1 MKDKNGEETYIQ
13 ERKAAKKKGT
23 SKDGK
28 QIVEVREPALEL
40 ADQAA
45 EGASQQATKGTEGT
59 SDFRKRLGAS
69 RGVSSLHKVVVKKAQ
84 GKRFRVQ
91 YNQFGEPVGDT
102 RCTLQSYI
110 GHLARTMIP
119 IDIDSWPHVDRE
131 LKEKLWLD
139 FKVIKYT

>member
-1 MKDKNGEETYIQ
+1 MAN
-13 ERKAAKKKGT
+13 
-23 SKDGK
+23 
-28 QIVEVREPALEL
+28 
-40 ADQAA
+40 QAA
-45 EGASQQATKGTEGT
+45 EGASQQATEGTEGT
-59 SDFRKRLGAS
+59 SDSKKKKAGSFERCFIS
-69 RGVSSLHKVVVKKAQ
+69 HKVVVKKAQ

-119 IDIDSWPHVDRE
+119 IDIDSWPRVDRE

-139 FKVIKYT
+139 VKVIKYT

>member
-1 MKDKNGEETYIQ
+1 MVKKHTSKKGKLQ
-13 ERKAAKKKGT
+13 KRRKLPKMERKLWR
-23 SKDGK
+23 SESQHLSWLIK
-28 QIVEVREPALEL
+28 QRKVHLNKQQKVEKVLL
-40 ADQAA
+40 IL
-45 EGASQQATKGTEGT
+45 K
-59 SDFRKRLGAS
+59 KRLGAS
-69 RGVSSLHKVVVKKAQ
+69 RGVSSLHNVLVKKAH

-119 IDIDSWPHVDRE
+119 IDIDSWPRVDRE

-139 FKVIKYT
+139 VKVIKYT